1 MTTLEIAQRYAGI
14 LGGQAEPTA
23 DIFASEVSLWWNTNP
38 AGQTIAGDKFAAA
51 LAAGHPTPGMADY
64 RVEIE
69 TVREMQDGFVVTVA
83 VRGTQPDGTPAEAL
97 VCQIVTVEDGR
108 IVRWEEFVDQGQH
121 VPFHG

>member
-1 MTTLEIAQRYAGI
+1 MTNAEVAQRYADI
-14 LGGQAEPTA
+14 LGGKAEPTA

-38 AGQTIAGDKFAAA
+38 EGPNIDGDKFAAA
-51 LAAGHPTPGMADY
+51 RAAGRPTPGMPDY

-83 VRGTQPDGTPAEAL
+83 VRGTQPDGTRAEAL